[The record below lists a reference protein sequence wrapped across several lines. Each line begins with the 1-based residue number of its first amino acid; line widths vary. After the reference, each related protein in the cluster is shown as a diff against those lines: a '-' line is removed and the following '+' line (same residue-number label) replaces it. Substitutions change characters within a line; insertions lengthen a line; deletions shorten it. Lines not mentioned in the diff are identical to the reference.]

1 MRWSFIL
8 ARIAARTG
16 VALWRHR
23 FGMLATLV
31 VVGVLGVYELTYAG
45 PSVSNGDC
53 ADMTMAAVTSADD
66 QTAHAAYAC
75 LGPGMRTSTE
85 DQFVAGMQRRDIKR
99 GHVNRVGDQRTPDG
113 GHIVFFIVEQQGQ
126 AVGYIVYLNA
136 QGKVVKVE

>member
-1 MRWSFIL
+1 MRLSFIL

-16 VALWRHR
+16 VAFWRNR
-23 FGMLATLV
+23 LAWLGVLV
-31 VVGVLGVYELTYAG
+31 VVGALGVYELSYAV

-53 ADMTMAAVTSADD
+53 ADMTMAAVTNADD

-75 LGPGMRTSTE
+75 LGPNMRSATE
-85 DQFVAGMQRRDIKR
+85 DQFVTGMHQRNIAR
-99 GHVNRVGDQRTPDG
+99 GRVNRVGDQRTPDG
-113 GHIVFFIVEQQGQ
+113 GHIVFYTVEQQGQ

>member
-16 VALWRHR
+16 MALWRHR
-23 FGMLATLV
+23 FGMLLAVLV
-31 VVGVLGVYELTYAG
+31 VGALGVYELTYAL
-45 PSVSNGDC
+45 PSVANGDC

-75 LGPGMRTSTE
+75 LGPGMRNATE

-99 GHVNRVGDQRTPDG
+99 GHVSRVGDQRTPDG
-113 GHIVFFIVEQQGQ
+113 GHIVFFTVEQQGQ

-136 QGKVVKVE
+136 QGKVIKVE